1 MSSVNDDIQC
11 FVMVIETSNYLN
23 RLEANQFNLFT
34 QKLHN
39 SLLKSFNHFKGEIL
53 VNNDNMYI
61 VKFKS
66 VTNTVLCALKIHDN
80 FKYITPKFDKSIRQ
94 LKIGIASGRKNKV
107 DSIKNVATRIC
118 EVVKDQIVVTS
129 EVRKLYEEVN
139 KNSFIN
145 KEHIKTLKPENEVF
159 INEIMDFSETI
170 WTNSD
175 FNVND
180 FSKNL
185 GYSRAQVYR
194 KLKLLTAKSPSRF
207 LREFRLNKALN
218 MLHEKHANITE
229 IASRSGFNSLTYFT
243 KCFKN
248 KFGIL
253 PSKYLQQH

>member
-1 MSSVNDDIQC
+1 MSAVQDDIQR

-39 SLLKSFNHFKGEIL
+39 SLLKSFNHFKGKIL

-66 VTNTVLCALKIHDN
+66 VTNTILCAIKIHDN
-80 FKYITPKFDKSIRQ
+80 FKYITPKFDTSIRQ
-94 LKIGIASGRKNKV
+94 LKIGIASGNKTKIN
-107 DSIKNVATRIC
+107 SIIKVATRIC
-118 EVVKDQIVVTS
+118 EMVKDQIVVTT
-129 EVRKLYEEVN
+129 EVRNLYDQVN

-145 KEHIKTLKPENEVF
+145 KEHIKTLKPENEIF

-170 WTNSD
+170 WTNGD

-185 GYSRAQVYR
+185 GLSKIQVYR
-194 KLKLLTAKSPSRF
+194 KLKMLTGKSPSQF
-207 LREFRLNKALN
+207 LREFRLNKALI
-218 MLHEKHANITE
+218 MLHEKQANITE
-229 IASRSGFNSLTYFT
+229 IAEKSGFNSLTYFS
-243 KCFKN
+243 KCFKS

>member
-1 MSSVNDDIQC
+1 MSTAHDDIQR

-39 SLLKSFNHFKGEIL
+39 SLLKSFNHFKGKIL

-66 VTNTVLCALKIHDN
+66 VTNTILCAIKIHDN
-80 FKYITPKFDKSIRQ
+80 FKYITPKFDTSIRQ
-94 LKIGIASGRKNKV
+94 LKIGIASGNKANIH
-107 DSIKNVATRIC
+107 SIIKVATQIC
-118 EVVKDQIVVTS
+118 EMVKDQIVVTT
-129 EVRKLYEEVN
+129 EVRTLYDQVN

-145 KEHIKTLKPENEVF
+145 KEHIKTLKPENEIF

-185 GYSRAQVYR
+185 GLSKIQVYR
-194 KLKLLTAKSPSRF
+194 KLKMLTGKSPSHF
-207 LREFRLNKALN
+207 LRDFRLNKALI
-218 MLHEKHANITE
+218 MLHEKQANITE
-229 IASRSGFNSLTYFT
+229 IAEKSGFNSLTYFS
-243 KCFKN
+243 KCFKI